1 MAKTVISKAAYV
13 EVEGLDALRLME
25 RRVDV
30 TTYGVRGLDDSV
42 IVQDFRPRKQTPLN
56 NPAHVTIRN
65 QMNDCTLVQL
75 RPTTVRNPRHTL
87 WIASGIDEFLP
98 QYDCLYD
105 RFDFLDDNTFA
116 FLALFKRPRKASLQE
131 DLSFLSV

>member
-1 MAKTVISKAAYV
+1 MAKTVFSKAAYV
-13 EVEGLDALRLME
+13 EVEGIDALRLME
-25 RRVDV
+25 RRAEV
-30 TTYGVRGLDDSV
+30 TTYGVRGLDNSV
-42 IVQDFRPRKQTPLN
+42 IVQDFRPRTRTPLN

-65 QMNDCTLVQL
+65 QPNDCTLVQL
-75 RPTTVRNPRHTL
+75 RPTTVRDPRHTL

-116 FLALFKRPRKASLQE
+116 FLALFKRPRRAQLNE
-131 DLSFLSV
+131 DFSFLTV